1 MAEPKS
7 EKDGRDEK
15 GVEEEG
21 FAVEKAELVAEGD
34 FGDIDGEIE
43 PGTRADHNHSGG
55 ALGKEVEGGNG
66 SGGVGDHGGDASG
79 PTAKKA
85 EEWVVSDESEELRA
99 RALDKDD
106 GDESED
112 DPAEG
117 MAEGLGGDAGHDP
130 PTGHDAGEGG
140 GKQSAKG
147 GPGSVLVKGA
157 DSEEVG

>member
-1 MAEPKS
+1 M
-7 EKDGRDEK
+7 
-15 GVEEEG
+15 
-21 FAVEKAELVAEGD
+21 
-34 FGDIDGEIE
+34 
-43 PGTRADHNHSGG
+43 
-55 ALGKEVEGGNG
+55 
-66 SGGVGDHGGDASG
+66 
-79 PTAKKA
+79 
-85 EEWVVSDESEELRA
+85 VSDESEELRA

-147 GPGSVLVKGA
+147 GPGGVLVKGA